1 MVGEIAKGKIG
12 IHYNWTLELEGWP
25 PMLFKEHNE
34 IRAFLEAKG
43 YDTHNHTLTGT
54 CSFSFRRRTSAQT
67 VNERILDEIRK
78 LN

>member
-1 MVGEIAKGKIG
+1 
-12 IHYNWTLELEGWP
+12 
-25 PMLFKEHNE
+25 MLFKEHNE